1 MEQLRDAVARGR
13 DTAAAVHAAMEKQ
26 FSPEGGVAYRMLW
39 GYTDKDLQNGQ
50 DAKLVDLLEHE
61 ALAFRVLSFWN
72 LRDIT
77 GWGLYYRPEVPP
89 AKRQQAVIRW
99 KRRCE
104 AGEIRFRKGQD
115 ELHEAVE
122 PPMPP

>member
-1 MEQLRDAVARGR
+1 
-13 DTAAAVHAAMEKQ
+13 MEKQ
-26 FSPEGGVAYRMLW
+26 FSPEGGVAYRLLW

-61 ALAFRVLSFWN
+61 SLAFRVLSFWN
-72 LRDIT
+72 LREIT
-77 GWGLYYRPEVPP
+77 GWGLNYRPEVPP
-89 AKRQQAVIRW
+89 IKRQQAAIAW

-104 AGEIRFRKGQD
+104 AGEIRFRKGQG